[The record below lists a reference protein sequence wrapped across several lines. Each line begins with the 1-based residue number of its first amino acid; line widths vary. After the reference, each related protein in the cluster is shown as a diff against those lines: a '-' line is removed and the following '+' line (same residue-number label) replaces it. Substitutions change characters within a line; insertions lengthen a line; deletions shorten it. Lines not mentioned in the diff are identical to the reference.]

1 MGEKRCP
8 HCGKWSDWNQKLEDP
23 CDHCGKPL
31 GGEDLEHRN
40 RDRQKAQERAE
51 SWIFYIREDDSDFVK
66 FWKTVGNTFY
76 IIYMSI
82 LSFFA
87 WLIAA
92 LPG

>member
-8 HCGKWSDWNQKLEDP
+8 HCGNWSSWNQRLEDP
-23 CDHCGKPL
+23 CEHCGQPL
-31 GGEDLEHRN
+31 GGEDLVHR
-40 RDRQKAQERAE
+40 QQQEKKAQERAE
-51 SWIFYIREDDSDFVK
+51 SWIFYIREDDSDFTK
-66 FWKTVGNTFY
+66 FWKKVGNTFY